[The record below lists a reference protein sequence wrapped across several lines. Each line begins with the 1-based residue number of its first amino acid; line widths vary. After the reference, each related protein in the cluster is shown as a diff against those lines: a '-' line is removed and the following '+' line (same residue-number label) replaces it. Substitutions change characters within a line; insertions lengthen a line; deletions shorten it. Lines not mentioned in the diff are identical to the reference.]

1 MTPIAPLVW
10 VVFVASFLFGL
21 GYGVSFLMPP
31 LFKSFG
37 ADEAAVG
44 TVLGVAVLLAG
55 HVADAIGRARA
66 IAIGGVGI
74 GWGLFYCLSQII
86 IALLIP
92 AAERARYFLISHAF
106 IMGAVMTGLAA
117 VECLTALA
125 RHLATRR
132 APAPLT
138 PSVQEER

>member
-1 MTPIAPLVW
+1 
-10 VVFVASFLFGL
+10 
-21 GYGVSFLMPP
+21 
-31 LFKSFG
+31 
-37 ADEAAVG
+37 
-44 TVLGVAVLLAG
+44 VLGVAAVATLVAVLFAG

-106 IMGAVMTGLAA
+106 VMGAVMTGLAA

-132 APAPLT
+132 TPASLT